1 MTIPG
6 ECHKHIAH
14 NEQQDSI
21 NSVCHFFNTSLTITA
36 AKLQKKI
43 QSTQNRL
50 EFFYIH
56 PKAFCRMR
64 HTVLSN
70 LPLGYAAWL
79 IQECTQHRKFT
90 EKSVFPIQ
98 TPQNIIQNPDY
109 KRFINFINTTKYTTK
124 TLPKHYKNTTKTLQI
139 NQKRC
144 IHRHTNNIYI
154 ANMNLYH

>member
-1 MTIPG
+1 MIFAAILEEGNHPRECNHQIQRPISRYASLLQTQMTIPG

-36 AKLQKKI
+36 AKLQKKF
-43 QSTQNRL
+43 QSTSNRL

-90 EKSVFPIQ
+90 EKKRISYS
-98 TPQNIIQNPDY
+98 NP
-109 KRFINFINTTKYTTK
+109 TKYNTK
-124 TLPKHYKNTTKTLQI
+124 S
-139 NQKRC
+139 
-144 IHRHTNNIYI
+144 
-154 ANMNLYH
+154 